1 MRNSAQPV
9 EIRSAEES
17 DLEACLQLDDSYNAT
32 HTWQVEPM
40 RGEPG
45 AAPYTLSS
53 SVTLGD
59 NPLTVTFR
67 PVRLPRARRI
77 IGPVATLMRD
87 GNEAGLHQR
96 LRQWKT
102 ADLALVAVHDG
113 RICGYNIVS
122 VVRGSGI
129 GWISA
134 LVVDGP
140 VRGRGIGSMLLA
152 ASRRWARYNQGVN
165 VRSFMLELHT
175 RNHPAVAFCKKQGF
189 HFCGYTDYS
198 VSGGDTVLLF
208 ASPVVI

>member
-1 MRNSAQPV
+1 MRSSAQPV
-9 EIRSAEES
+9 EIRTAEDS
-17 DLEACLQLDDSYNAT
+17 DLEACLQIDDSYAAT

-40 RGEPG
+40 RGEQG
-45 AAPYTLSS
+45 ATPYTLSS

-77 IGPVATLMRD
+77 IGPVANMAKD
-87 GNEAGLHQR
+87 NNEIGLQQR
-96 LRQWKT
+96 LRQWRT
-102 ADLALVAVHDG
+102 ADLAQVAVQDG
-113 RICGYNIVS
+113 RVCGYIIVS

-134 LVVDGP
+134 LVVDSNM
-140 VRGRGIGSMLLA
+140 RGRGIGSMLLA
-152 ASRRWARYNQGVN
+152 AARRWARYNQGVN

-175 RNHPAVAFCKKQGF
+175 RNHPAVVFCKKEGF
-189 HFCGYTDYS
+189 NFCGYTDYS
-198 VSGGDTVLLF
+198 FSGGDIVLLF